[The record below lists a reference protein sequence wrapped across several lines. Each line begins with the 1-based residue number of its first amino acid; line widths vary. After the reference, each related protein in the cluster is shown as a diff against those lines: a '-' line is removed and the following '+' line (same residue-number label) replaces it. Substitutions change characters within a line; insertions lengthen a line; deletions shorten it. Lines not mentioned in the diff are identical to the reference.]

1 MRRLILILLTG
12 LAGVLHAA
20 PADDIATRLGARLEQ
35 VPVIRAEFEQR
46 KDMAA
51 FKKPLI
57 TRGRL
62 VFARQHG
69 VLWQIE
75 QPLKLTYV
83 LQEGRMVEIGE
94 DGAVQT
100 RTTQDAP
107 AVAQIGRIFRA
118 LLGGQAKALAEFFDS
133 TGSGDPDKAWTL
145 TLNPRNPQLG
155 QFIKRI
161 TLGGGKHVVSIRI
174 EEANGDTAII
184 RFKNTAEA
192 KVLSAEEM
200 ARFCAQ

>member
-1 MRRLILILLTG
+1 MRRLILILLTC
-12 LAGVLHAA
+12 LASASHAA
-20 PADDIATRLGARLEQ
+20 PADDIATRLGTRLEQ
-35 VPVIRAEFEQR
+35 APVIRAQFEQK

-83 LQEGRMVEIGE
+83 LQEGRMVEIGD

-118 LLGGQAKALAEFFDS
+118 LLGGQTKALAEFFDS
-133 TGSGDPDKAWTL
+133 TGSGDPDKAWIL
-145 TLNPRNPQLG
+145 TLNPRNPQVG
-155 QFIKRI
+155 QFIKHI
-161 TLGGGKHVVSIRI
+161 TLTGGKHVDNLRI
-174 EEANGDTAII
+174 EEANGDTATI
-184 RFKNTAEA
+184 RFRQTIEA
-192 KVLSAEEM
+192 SELSAEE
-200 ARFCAQ
+200 RKLFGK

>member
-1 MRRLILILLTG
+1 MRCLILMFLT
-12 LAGVLHAA
+12 LMASTLHAA
-20 PADDIATRLGARLEQ
+20 PADDVANRLGAHLEQ
-35 VPVIRAEFEQR
+35 APVIRAEFEQK

-51 FKKPLI
+51 FKKPLV

-94 DGAVQT
+94 DGTTQS

-107 AVAQIGRIFRA
+107 AVAQVGRIFRA
-118 LLGGQAKALAEFFDS
+118 LLGGQTKTLAEFFDS
-133 TGSGDPDKAWTL
+133 SGNGDPDKAWTI
-145 TLNPRNPQLG
+145 TLNPRNPQVS

-161 TLGGGKHVVSIRI
+161 TLAGGKHVDSIRI
-174 EEANGDTAII
+174 EEANGDTASI
-184 RFKNTAEA
+184 RFRQTVEA
-192 KVLSAEEM
+192 NELSAEE
-200 ARFCAQ
+200 RKLFNK